1 MLGSKIELLE
11 RLPIFT
17 GLSQKQ
23 LGSIAGVSEKAYFL
37 AGENLIAKD
46 EPGDRAYVI
55 MTGTARCLHFP
66 GAPASADQIGPG
78 MLVGEL
84 AMLVD
89 TVHALTVRAK
99 DRVRAIALRRDDLA
113 RVMERDPAIAQQIAG
128 NLLTRLQDLGR
139 DMRKVNDFLARV
151 ETAAGEYR
159 IAALDG
165 AGAAPFAH
173 LTPFPSILEQKTRR
187 SG

>member
-11 RLPIFT
+11 RLPIFR
-17 GLSQKQ
+17 GLSLNQ
-23 LGSIAGVSEKAYFL
+23 LGFIADASDKAYFE

-89 TVHALTVRAK
+89 TIHALTIQAK
-99 DRVRAIALRRDDLA
+99 DRVRAIALHRKGLA
-113 RVMERDPAIAQQIAG
+113 LIMEQDPAIAQQIAG
-128 NLLTRLQDLGR
+128 NLLTRLQYLGR
-139 DMRKVNDFLARV
+139 DMRKVNLFLTQV
-151 ETAAGEYR
+151 QIAAGEHR
-159 IAALDG
+159 S
-165 AGAAPFAH
+165 AP
-173 LTPFPSILEQKTRR
+173 TPEQKIRQSR
-187 SG
+187 